1 MVAKNDITGDAI
13 KSRTSTKEY
22 GDRYDAI
29 FRKKTPVEVD
39 QAKYEDEA
47 FESLENFN
55 KLRQGNVDDT
65 GK

>member
-1 MVAKNDITGDAI
+1 MVAKNDITGDLI
-13 KSRTSTKEY
+13 KSKNSTKEY

-29 FRKKTPVEVD
+29 FRKQTPEERD

-47 FESLENFN
+47 FESIETFN
-55 KLRQGNVDDT
+55 KFKQENKNDT

>member
-1 MVAKNDITGDAI
+1 MVAKNDITGDLI
-13 KSRTSTKEY
+13 KSKSSSKEY

-29 FRKKTPVEVD
+29 FRKKTPAEID

-55 KLRQGNVDDT
+55 KHRQGNADDT